1 MTVSST
7 ALSRSDANFHRSN
20 DFLPDRFLP
29 DGLRPVEFEND
40 RRNNQKPFG
49 LGTRSCLGKFV
60 ALAELRVV
68 LARLVW
74 NFDLSIAPGKQINWM
89 DLKTYIVVQKE
100 PIKIMIKARST
111 AGF

>member
-1 MTVSST
+1 MSVNSTV
-7 ALSRSDANFHRSN
+7 LSPSDANFHRSN

-29 DGLRPVEFEND
+29 ECHRPVEFKND

-49 LGTRSCLGKFV
+49 LGGRSCLGKLV
-60 ALAELRVV
+60 ALAELRLV

-74 NFDLSIAPGKQINWM
+74 NFDLSVAPERQINWM

-100 PIKIMIKARST
+100 PIKIMINAMSPAKT
-111 AGF
+111 